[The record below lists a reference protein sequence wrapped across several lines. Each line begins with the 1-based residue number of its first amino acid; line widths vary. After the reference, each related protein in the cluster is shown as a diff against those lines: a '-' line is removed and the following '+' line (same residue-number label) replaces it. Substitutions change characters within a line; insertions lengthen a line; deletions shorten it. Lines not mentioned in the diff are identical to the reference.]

1 MPSKSETIEMIFPEI
16 ANALARTI
24 VHLESE
30 ETNTTV
36 SEKFRISHF
45 SLDRVALAAALNSV
59 HVRDSFSVQ
68 FTYAGSDQSLVLTA
82 RHDDQL
88 NTFCR
93 MLNLHVEGDDALS
106 GILTITITKSF
117 VLHTASIYSLDHIEQ
132 YWRAGGL
139 GQAAAKLRSL
149 AQVAYILESSSI
161 TEYARC
167 GLFVF
172 RPISEISGIT
182 THPESADKSNFLVSR
197 DKACLFYDSKSYPF
211 IPQDF
216 DFNTPLPHVGI
227 SNLFNTLKLAFAIIF
242 IADVSSLSEQE
253 LTATIKGYRHITS
266 AIKLI
271 GSSDAQIAA
280 TYYEIYLWAYSEGG
294 VTDKLGIAKNLLS
307 IHIEKHDFRH
317 MRSGAL
323 QAMVSNHSIY
333 LKENVKQ
340 YIEIKN
346 KLSEQIQKQSEKAS
360 DMVKTIGSYLRTSI
374 FTVYSFIVTTFI
386 IRAMSKTGIE
396 GTFTTGI
403 YYIFLMFLLLSLGT
417 LVYAY
422 RESEAELGRFKA
434 IYQSFKTRYDDLL
447 SNSDRDRILQ
457 NDTDFKRDCEYII
470 ESRRRALTLWI
481 STLGVVFTFVSLVKL
496 LNY

>member
-1 MPSKSETIEMIFPEI
+1 MIFSEV
-16 ANALARTI
+16 ANALAQTI
-24 VHLESE
+24 IHLETE

-36 SEKFRISHF
+36 SEKFRISNF
-45 SLDRVALAAALNSV
+45 SLDSAALAESLKSI
-59 HVRDSFSVQ
+59 HIRDSFSIQ
-68 FTYAGSDQSLVLTA
+68 FTYAGSDQSIALTI
-82 RHDDQL
+82 RQNEQV

-93 MLNLHVEGDDALS
+93 MLNLHVDGDNTAL
-106 GILTITITKSF
+106 GILSISITKDF
-117 VLHTASIYSLDHIEQ
+117 VSQTASIYSLQHIEE
-132 YWRAGGL
+132 YWRSGGL

-149 AQVAYILESSSI
+149 AQVAYILESPKI
-161 TEYARC
+161 TECARC

-172 RPISEISGIT
+172 RSMSDSATTT
-182 THPESADKSNFLVSR
+182 THPEPANKAKLLTSR
-197 DKACLFYDSKSYPF
+197 DKACLFYESKSFPF

-216 DFNTPLPHVGI
+216 DFTTPLAHVGI
-227 SNLFNTLKLAFAIIF
+227 SNLFDTLKLAFSIIF
-242 IADVSSLSEQE
+242 IADVSSLSEQD
-253 LTATIKGYRHITS
+253 LTSTIKGYRHITGTINL
-266 AIKLI
+266 A
-271 GSSDAQIAA
+271 GTSDDKIAA

-307 IHIEKHDFRH
+307 IHIEKNDLREV
-317 MRSGAL
+317 RSGAL
-323 QAMVSNHSIY
+323 QAMISNHSIY

-340 YIEIKN
+340 YIDIKN

-360 DMVKTIGSYLRTSI
+360 EMVKSIGSYLRTSV

-386 IRAMSKTGIE
+386 IRSLSKTSTE

-417 LVYAY
+417 LFYAY
-422 RESEAELGRFKA
+422 RESEAELDRFKA

-457 NDTDFKRDCEYII
+457 NDTDFKRDCDYVIR
-470 ESRRRALTLWI
+470 SRKRALILWI
-481 STLGVVFTFVSLVKL
+481 STLGAGFVFVSLIKL

>member
-1 MPSKSETIEMIFPEI
+1 MIFPEI

-24 VHLESE
+24 VHLETE

-45 SLDRVALAAALNSV
+45 DIDRVALAGSLNSV
-59 HVRDSFSVQ
+59 HVRDGFSVQ
-68 FTYAGSDQSLVLTA
+68 FTYAGSDQSLVLTS
-82 RHDDQL
+82 RHEDQL

-93 MLNLHVEGDDALS
+93 MLNLHVEGDDAPS
-106 GILTITITKSF
+106 GILTVSITKGF
-117 VLHTASIYSLDHIEQ
+117 VSQTASIYSLYHIEE

-161 TEYARC
+161 SGYARC

-172 RPISEISGIT
+172 RATSVLPTST
-182 THPESADKSNFLVSR
+182 THPESADKSKLLAAR
-197 DKACLFYDSKSYPF
+197 DKACLFYDSKSFPF

-216 DFNTPLPHVGI
+216 DFSSPLPHAGI
-227 SNLFNTLKLAFAIIF
+227 SNLFNTLKFAFAIIF
-242 IADVSSLSEQE
+242 IADVSSLSDQE
-253 LTATIKGYRHITS
+253 LTATVKGYRHITS
-266 AIKLI
+266 SIKLA
-271 GSSDAQIAA
+271 GMSDAQIAA

-307 IHIEKHDFRH
+307 IHIEKSDFRD

-340 YIEIKN
+340 YIDIKN
-346 KLSEQIQKQSEKAS
+346 KLSDQIQKQSEKAS
-360 DMVKTIGSYLRTSI
+360 EMVKTIGGYLRTSV

-386 IRAMSKTGIE
+386 IRSISKTASE
-396 GTFTTGI
+396 GTFTNGI
-403 YYIFLMFLLLSLGT
+403 YYIFLMFLLLSLST
-417 LVYAY
+417 LFYAY
-422 RESEAELGRFKA
+422 RESEAEFDRFKA

-457 NDTDFKRDCEYII
+457 NDTDFKRDCEYIKQ
-470 ESRRRALTLWI
+470 SRRRALILWI
-481 STLGVVFTFVSLVKL
+481 STLGAVFAFVSLIKL